1 MKPKIKDVAKL
12 AGVSPTTVSRV
23 LNNRGYIGEK
33 TKKNVY
39 KAMKELNYYPNE
51 LARSLFNKRTN
62 VIGLIIPTTVNP
74 FFGELTFEIENVC
87 ASIDYKVLICN
98 SLNDIEKEEKYLEM
112 LMRNQVDGIIVGT
125 HNQGIVDYQKQH
137 LAVVAIDRTLAENI
151 PIVSSDNYEGGKLA
165 SELLVSKGCSRI
177 IHINGPVDFATPAML
192 RRKAYEDVMLANG
205 REPITY
211 EIQETFNPQS
221 QSNVMKKILAEIPDV
236 DGVFASN
243 DIFAASFIRE
253 AKARGKKIPQDL
265 KVIGYDGTETAQS
278 LFPDLT
284 TIQQPIRLLAESAI
298 EILLKQMDG
307 EFNDTP
313 QQINH
318 PVKLLLGETT

>member
-33 TKKNVY
+33 TKQNVY
-39 KAMKELNYYPNE
+39 KAMNELNYYPNE
-51 LARSLFNKRTN
+51 LARSLYNKRTN
-62 VIGLIIPTTVNP
+62 VIGLIIPTTTNP

-87 ASIDYKVLICN
+87 ASINYKVLLCN
-98 SLNDIEKEEKYLEM
+98 SLNDIEKEEKYLDM

-125 HNQGIVDYQKQH
+125 HNQGILDYQKQH
-137 LAVVAIDRTLAENI
+137 LAVVAIDRTLSENI

-165 SELLVSKGCSRI
+165 TELLASKGCKRI
-177 IHINGPVDFATPAML
+177 LHINGPVDFATPAML
-192 RRKAYEDVMLANG
+192 RRRAYEDVMKKNG
-205 REPITY
+205 QNPITY
-211 EIQETFNPQS
+211 EIHETFNQKS
-221 QSNVMKKILAEIPDV
+221 HHEVAKKILDEVPDV

-243 DIFAASFIRE
+243 DLFAASFISE
-253 AKARGKKIPQDL
+253 AKARGKKIPQDI
-265 KVIGYDGTETAQS
+265 KVIGYDGTETSQS

-284 TIQQPIRLLAESAI
+284 TIQQPIRLLAESAV

-307 EFNDTP
+307 DFSDKP
-313 QQINH
+313 LQVKH
-318 PVKLLLGETT
+318 PVKLLLRKTT

>member
-33 TKKNVY
+33 TKENVY

-51 LARSLFNKRTN
+51 LARSLYNKRTN
-62 VIGLIIPTTVNP
+62 VIGLIIPTTTNP
-74 FFGELTFEIENVC
+74 FFGELTFEIENIC
-87 ASIDYKVLICN
+87 ASIDYKVLLCN
-98 SLNDIEKEEKYLEM
+98 SLNDIEKEEKYLDM

-125 HNQGIVDYQKQH
+125 HNQGILDYQKQH
-137 LAVVAIDRTLAENI
+137 LAVVAIDRTLSENI

-165 SELLVSKGCSRI
+165 TELLISKGCKRI
-177 IHINGPVDFATPAML
+177 VHINGPVNFATPAML
-192 RRKAYEDVMLANG
+192 RRKAYEDVMESNG
-205 REPITY
+205 LVSITY
-211 EIQETFNPQS
+211 EIHETFNPQS
-221 QSNVMKKILAEIPDV
+221 QLEVMKKILEEAPDV

-253 AKARGKKIPQDL
+253 AEASGKKIPQDI
-265 KVIGYDGTETAQS
+265 KVIGYDGTETTQS
-278 LFPDLT
+278 LFPNLT

-307 EFNDTP
+307 EFSEIP
-313 QQINH
+313 LQVNH
-318 PVKLLLGETT
+318 PVKLLIGKTI